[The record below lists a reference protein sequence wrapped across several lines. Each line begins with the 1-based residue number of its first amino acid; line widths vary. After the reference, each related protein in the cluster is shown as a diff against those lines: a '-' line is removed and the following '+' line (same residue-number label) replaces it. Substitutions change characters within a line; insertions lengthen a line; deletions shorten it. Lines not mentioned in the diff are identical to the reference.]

1 MDSEWLRDLGVW
13 VVFGLTL
20 AVLRFLA
27 WQEGRAKKQQQ
38 SRHSPARGRALPRP
52 PK

>member
-13 VVFGLTL
+13 IIFGLTL

-27 WQEGRAKKQQQ
+27 WPSCHARKQQ
-38 SRHSPARGRALPRP
+38 ARERVVP
-52 PK
+52 PTPK